1 MISSGK
7 SAMIFRHGSKLIN
20 SGLYFPYRIILAAV
34 AFPHGSVIYT
44 VFPRIAHKLAI
55 PYMFISFSRFLY
67 ADNLPTTVAI
77 FVSAYQVEHSRQVII
92 VEMRARRENYQ
103 RDSVKWFI
111 GIGVGNFKGRRK
123 N

>member
-1 MISSGK
+1 MISFGK

-77 FVSAYQVEHSRQVII
+77 FVSAYQVEHSFPPLLSWLLVA
-92 VEMRARRENYQ
+92 VL
-103 RDSVKWFI
+103 
-111 GIGVGNFKGRRK
+111 K
-123 N
+123 NLITSTFAAAKVVH

>member
-1 MISSGK
+1 MLCMISSGK

-67 ADNLPTTVAI
+67 ADNLPTTVANY
-77 FVSAYQVEHSRQVII
+77 FVNLSSRSFISSLSFLVMNRCIKKPDNFDFCSNQS
-92 VEMRARRENYQ
+92 RALT
-103 RDSVKWFI
+103 K
-111 GIGVGNFKGRRK
+111 
-123 N
+123 